1 MNIKE
6 LRTFLTLCE
15 TLHYPKAAQRLS
27 YAPSTLS
34 KHVQSLE
41 QELGVPLFVK
51 EGRSL
56 EITPQGTAFRPHA
69 QRLLEDYDLAMKSVH
84 SAGTGED
91 TVVVGGCEMTV
102 SSGLV
107 ELFSSFATRHAQVR
121 LRISNTANA
130 SVPAMVQTRDADVGI
145 YYSGAEAQ
153 KPSGLQAERLFW
165 EPVRLMAT
173 ADNPLTQGGPWRYED
188 LAGLG
193 FVLPHDD
200 CPAVLSIL
208 RCLKERG
215 VSLGPAQYLGTISLV
230 MEKIRKGHKAV
241 ALQHSATGW
250 FAAQYGLRV
259 IPLAEEDIW
268 LQAQV
273 LYRSYAALSPIGQSL
288 VSYCRQYA
296 QQRIQ
301 QDPAHFLPYFREA
314 L

>member
-27 YAPSTLS
+27 YAPSTLN

-41 QELGVPLFVK
+41 QELGVALFSK
-51 EGRSL
+51 EGRHL
-56 EITPQGTAFRPHA
+56 EITPQGAAFRPHA
-69 QRLLEDYDLAMKSVH
+69 QKLLEDYDSAMQSVLY
-84 SAGTGED
+84 AGQGAD
-91 TVVVGGCEMTV
+91 TLVVGGCEMTV

-107 ELFSSFATRHAQVR
+107 QLFSSFATRNAQVR
-121 LRISNTANA
+121 LRIRNAANA
-130 SVPAMVQTRDADVGI
+130 SVPDMVRGRDADVGI
-145 YYSGAEAQ
+145 YYNIGAQ
-153 KPSGLQAERLFW
+153 RLSGLQYQPLFQ
-165 EPVRLMAT
+165 EPIRLMAT

-200 CPAVLSIL
+200 CPAVISIL
-208 RCLKERG
+208 RCLKERE
-215 VSLGPAQYLGTISLV
+215 VCLGPVQYLGAVSLV
-230 MEKIRKGHKAV
+230 MEKIRKGHRAV

-268 LQAQV
+268 MQAQV
-273 LYRSYAALSPIGQSL
+273 VYRSYDALSPIGQSL
-288 VSYCRQYA
+288 VRYCRQYA
-296 QQRIQ
+296 HQQIQ
-301 QDPAHFLPYFREA
+301 RDPSHFLPYFCDA